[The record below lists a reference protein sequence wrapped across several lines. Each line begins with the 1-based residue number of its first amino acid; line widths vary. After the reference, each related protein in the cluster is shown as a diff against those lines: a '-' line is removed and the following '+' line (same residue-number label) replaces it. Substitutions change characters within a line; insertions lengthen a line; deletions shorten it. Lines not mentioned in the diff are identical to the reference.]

1 MLESESEEPVQRRR
15 LLMNKR
21 GTKEGSNEGNNVLG
35 RKREE
40 RKGEKKVTR

>member
-1 MLESESEEPVQRRR
+1 MLESESEEPVHRRR
-15 LLMNKR
+15 LRMNKR